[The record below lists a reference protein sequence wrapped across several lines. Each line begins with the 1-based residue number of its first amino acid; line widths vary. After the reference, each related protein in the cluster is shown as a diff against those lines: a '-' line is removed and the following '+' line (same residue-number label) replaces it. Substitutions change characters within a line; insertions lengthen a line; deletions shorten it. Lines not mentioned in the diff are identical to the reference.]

1 MVVHRAC
8 AAGGDGAKSFV
19 EVFKA
24 AMDDVP
30 FYVVLC
36 DMNLPGLPLTF
47 VNKEFEKQTGYSKE
61 EAQGQNCRML
71 QGPATEQEHVASIIR
86 ALQTA
91 SQLEVELTNYRK
103 NGPLN
108 NKPQQQHVHA
118 LSDV

>member
-1 MVVHRAC
+1 MQAV
-8 AAGGDGAKSFV
+8 
-19 EVFKA
+19 
-24 AMDDVP
+24 DDTP
-30 FYVVLC
+30 LPCVLC
-36 DMNLPGLPLTF
+36 DMNVPGLPLTF